1 MNSVLK
7 LDFGEAYPF
16 SVVGKQVVQHQPDSK
31 TFLAVEY
38 VMHMILCEVGLDM
51 WVCSSHT
58 SRHKQT
64 NSPAATF

>member
-16 SVVGKQVVQHQPDSK
+16 GVVGKQVVQLEPDSK
-31 TFLAVEY
+31 PFLAVEY

-51 WVCSSHT
+51 WVCISHT
-58 SRHKQT
+58 RRHKQT